1 MLVNI
6 AIVED
11 EEKQASLLKKHIENY
26 FDNIDEKSNISVFN
40 NGFKFLEDF
49 KNNFDIIFMDI
60 EMPHIDGISLCKEI
74 RKYDSDVLIIFVT
87 NMAQFAIKGYEVD
100 ALAFL
105 LKPVSSFNLKIYL
118 DKALNLIKKK
128 NQLYILINVED
139 GVKKISIND
148 IYYIEVNDHMLDYHT
163 TDGVISNRKSLT
175 ELEKQLSSHGFVR
188 SNSCYL
194 INLKYVSKVTSKSV
208 FILNQE
214 LQLSRQR
221 KKDVMLALTNYLGGQ
236 L

>member
-1 MLVNI
+1 
-6 AIVED
+6 
-11 EEKQASLLKKHIENY
+11 
-26 FDNIDEKSNISVFN
+26 
-40 NGFKFLEDF
+40 
-49 KNNFDIIFMDI
+49 
-60 EMPHIDGISLCKEI
+60 
-74 RKYDSDVLIIFVT
+74 
-87 NMAQFAIKGYEVD
+87 
-100 ALAFL
+100 
-105 LKPVSSFNLKIYL
+105 
-118 DKALNLIKKK
+118 
-128 NQLYILINVED
+128 
-139 GVKKISIND
+139 
-148 IYYIEVNDHMLDYHT
+148 MLDYHT

-175 ELEKQLSSHGFVR
+175 KLEKQLSSHGFVR